1 MIHRY
6 TFPRRRGFWEEGGS
20 GFRDWAAAAIFSQQR
35 FAGRQD
41 LAPSANWARQRRVL
55 TPFVFRRREGQVV
68 LPEPGRSESLRETNC
83 CDSQSLRD
91 DFLGGRVPWRLGVGE
106 HSGVG
111 EHNARSSSICLL
123 IASVPVP
130 GALFSPV
137 EFPIIHP
144 LRPDKRLIDHT
155 TATCAACPH

>member
-1 MIHRY
+1 MLPKLVLNGMSHKCTCVFILLK
-6 TFPRRRGFWEEGGS
+6 EGCQ
-20 GFRDWAAAAIFSQQR
+20 RDS
-35 FAGRQD
+35 
-41 LAPSANWARQRRVL
+41 VL